1 MPQCQEVCASLYQ
14 STEKSTLRYKAINLL
29 GPVQRPES
37 PPDLQRRTLDLK
49 RRLAS
54 VFFFDEPRRADKEP
68 EDTVN
73 IRAIID
79 RLDDPPYIFDPK
91 NPEMDFREFAASM
104 LLLNIA
110 LGDAA
115 KQQTVV
121 ARASGEQF
129 DAEVDELAASVKAM
143 SARVNVVGDG
153 IRVSRIEAKNAL
165 DIIYDR
171 LLFQLRTKPVRSKL
185 GIEAETDDLILP
197 NQQAF
202 MAKFVQKRMD
212 KARPSIETE
221 GIAV

>member
-1 MPQCQEVCASLYQ
+1 
-14 STEKSTLRYKAINLL
+14 
-29 GPVQRPES
+29 
-37 PPDLQRRTLDLK
+37 
-49 RRLAS
+49 
-54 VFFFDEPRRADKEP
+54 
-68 EDTVN
+68 
-73 IRAIID
+73 
-79 RLDDPPYIFDPK
+79 
-91 NPEMDFREFAASM
+91 MDFREFAASM

-115 KQQTVV
+115 RQATAV
-121 ARASGEQF
+121 APASGQQF

-171 LLFQLRTKPVRSKL
+171 LIFQLRTKPVRSRL
-185 GIEAETDDLILP
+185 GIDSDDTEDSSLP

-202 MAKFVQKRMD
+202 MEKFFKRKMD
-212 KARPSIETE
+212 RARPSVETE

>member
-1 MPQCQEVCASLYQ
+1 
-14 STEKSTLRYKAINLL
+14 
-29 GPVQRPES
+29 
-37 PPDLQRRTLDLK
+37 
-49 RRLAS
+49 
-54 VFFFDEPRRADKEP
+54 
-68 EDTVN
+68 
-73 IRAIID
+73 
-79 RLDDPPYIFDPK
+79 
-91 NPEMDFREFAASM
+91 MDFREFAASM

-115 KQQTVV
+115 RQTTVV
-121 ARASGEQF
+121 APASGEQF

-171 LLFQLRTKPVRSKL
+171 LIFQLRTKPVRSRL
-185 GIEAETDDLILP
+185 GIDSDDTEDSSLP

-202 MAKFVQKRMD
+202 MEKFFKRKMD
-212 KARPSIETE
+212 RARPSVETE

>member
-1 MPQCQEVCASLYQ
+1 
-14 STEKSTLRYKAINLL
+14 
-29 GPVQRPES
+29 
-37 PPDLQRRTLDLK
+37 
-49 RRLAS
+49 
-54 VFFFDEPRRADKEP
+54 
-68 EDTVN
+68 
-73 IRAIID
+73 
-79 RLDDPPYIFDPK
+79 
-91 NPEMDFREFAASM
+91 MDFREFAASM

-185 GIEAETDDLILP
+185 GIEAEAETDDLVLP

-202 MAKFVQKRMD
+202 MAKFIQKRMD

-221 GIAV
+221 EIAV